1 MKIISFE
8 GIEGVGKSTQINLL
22 KDYLE
27 SKNYL
32 IEIYREPGSTPV
44 GEKIRDILLDSNN
57 VLSNETEL
65 LLMFA
70 ARSELIDKKINTSQC
85 DYLLL
90 DRFYDAS
97 MAYQGYGRK
106 LSKDFITSLTSFINC
121 PIPDLSFLLD
131 ISVKEGFQRK
141 NSDVKDRIESSSNDF
156 FNKVRKGYKTIAK
169 ANKNRFEI
177 INAANDIDKIHQI
190 IIKKLQSKK
199 WIYITYI
206 G

>member
-27 SKNYL
+27 SKNY
-32 IEIYREPGSTPV
+32 IVEIYREPGSTPV

-57 VLSNETEL
+57 DLSNETEL

-70 ARSELIDKKINTSQC
+70 SRSELIDKKINTSQC

-121 PIPDLSFLLD
+121 PVPDLSFLLD

-141 NSDVKDRIESSSNDF
+141 NTDVKDRIESSSNDF

-190 IIKKLQSKK
+190 IIKRILSENE
-199 WIYITYI
+199 YI
-206 G
+206 

>member
-27 SKNYL
+27 SKNYM

-57 VLSNETEL
+57 DLSNETEL
-65 LLMFA
+65 LLMYA

-121 PIPDLSFLLD
+121 PIPDLSILLD
-131 ISVKEGFQRK
+131 ISVSEGFKRK
-141 NSDVKDRIESSSNDF
+141 NNDIKDRIESSSSGF
-156 FNKVRKGYKTIAK
+156 FNKVRRGYKAIAK

-190 IIKKLQSKK
+190 IINKLQSKK
-199 WIYITYI
+199 
-206 G
+206 

>member
-27 SKNYL
+27 SKNY
-32 IEIYREPGSTPV
+32 IVEIYREPGSTPV

-57 VLSNETEL
+57 DLSNETEL

-70 ARSELIDKKINTSQC
+70 ARSELIDKKINTSKC

-121 PIPDLSFLLD
+121 PVPDLSFLLD

-141 NSDVKDRIESSSNDF
+141 NTDVKDRIESSSNDF

-177 INAANDIDKIHQI
+177 INADSDIDKIHQI
-190 IIKKLQSKK
+190 IIKKIQSKNEH
-199 WIYITYI
+199 I
-206 G
+206 

>member
-32 IEIYREPGSTPV
+32 VEIYREPGSTHV

-57 VLSNETEL
+57 DLSNETEL

-190 IIKKLQSKK
+190 IINKLQSKK
-199 WIYITYI
+199 
-206 G
+206 

>member
-57 VLSNETEL
+57 DLSNETEL

-141 NSDVKDRIESSSNDF
+141 NNDVKDRIESSSNDF
-156 FNKVRKGYKTIAK
+156 FNKVRKGYITIAK

-177 INAANDIDKIHQI
+177 INAANDVDKIHQI
-190 IIKKLQSKK
+190 IIKKIQSKNEH
-199 WIYITYI
+199 I
-206 G
+206 

>member
-32 IEIYREPGSTPV
+32 VEVYREPGSTFV

-57 VLSNETEL
+57 DLSNETEL

-121 PIPDLSFLLD
+121 PIPDLSILLD
-131 ISVKEGFQRK
+131 ISVSEGFKRK
-141 NSDVKDRIESSSNDF
+141 NNDVKDRIESSSNDF
-156 FNKVRKGYKTIAK
+156 FNKVRRGYKAIAK
-169 ANKNRFEI
+169 ANKSRFEI
-177 INAANDIDKIHQI
+177 INAGNDIDKIHKI
-190 IIKKLQSKK
+190 IISKLQSKK
-199 WIYITYI
+199 
-206 G
+206 

>member
-57 VLSNETEL
+57 DLSNETEL

-156 FNKVRKGYKTIAK
+156 FNKVRKGYKTIAN

-190 IIKKLQSKK
+190 VIKKIQSKNEH
-199 WIYITYI
+199 I
-206 G
+206 